1 MSSDLISRQALIQS
15 IVKEY
20 DTQFGRYSLMEMIDN
35 VQKELTAYDVDKVI
49 EQLRNAGSRISF
61 YGTDN
66 FEDKRISLDE
76 AIEIVRKG
84 GIEK

>member
-1 MSSDLISRQALIQS
+1 MSSDLISRQALIRS

-20 DTQFGRYSLMEMIDN
+20 DTQFGQYSLMEMIN
-35 VQKELTAYDVDKVI
+35 EVQKEPTAYDVDKVI
-49 EQLRNAGSRISF
+49 EQLRNAGSIISF
-61 YGTDN
+61 YEADN

-76 AIEIVRKG
+76 AVEIVRKG

>member
-1 MSSDLISRQALIQS
+1 MSSDLISRQALIRS

>member
-1 MSSDLISRQALIQS
+1 MNGDLISRQALIRS
-15 IVKEY
+15 ITKQY
-20 DTQFGRYSLMEMIDN
+20 DTQFGQYSLVEMIDE
-35 VQKELTAYDVDKVI
+35 VEKEPTAYDVDKVI

-61 YGTDN
+61 FGTDS
-66 FEDKRISLDE
+66 FTDERISLEE

>member
-35 VQKELTAYDVDKVI
+35 VQKTNCL
-49 EQLRNAGSRISF
+49 
-61 YGTDN
+61 
-66 FEDKRISLDE
+66 
-76 AIEIVRKG
+76 
-84 GIEK
+84 